1 MQDFNYSTPTPGK
14 LMRLLWR
21 AAGADAHILEQAT
34 YSDQIKYFCL
44 GGIVTATGVMAGLAG
59 GYAFYTIFE
68 PRGSAL
74 EMIVYP
80 IITLLSIAFGIT
92 WGLIIYNIDRFIIS
106 SSGKGDGTEAITR
119 QEIINALPRIIM
131 GAIIAITISKPLEIR
146 MFKTEIDVE
155 LHQAQLEKQS
165 EYMERIDSIYANRI
179 NAETGK
185 IEKWEDEIEQKTVR
199 AQELENQYIE
209 EARIITVGPRALAVK
224 VQADKAKGEEI
235 YLKNKYEPSIKESI
249 QKLKQIEKE
258 KQKAINSGENISSGL
273 DGLLERI
280 KLAHKIAGSAITTF
294 ITLLFMAIEL
304 APIFFKLMMIKSPY
318 DYLEDNIKE
327 MMKAKKGIYVEYNHF
342 KDRQGTERDLVRYL
356 NVEKQNMEYTQLLET
371 QKRLTEYAIS
381 KYEEEMKKKI
391 DENPSAFISVSEP
404 KI

>member
-1 MQDFNYSTPTPGK
+1 MQDFNYNTPTPGK
-14 LMRLLWR
+14 LMKLLWR
-21 AAGADAHILEQAT
+21 AAGADAYILEQAT

-44 GGIVTATGVMAGLAG
+44 GGIVTATGFMASMAG

-74 EMIVYP
+74 EYIDYP
-80 IITLLSIAFGIT
+80 IVTLLSIAFGIA
-92 WGLIIYNIDRFIIS
+92 WGLIIYNIDRFIVS

-119 QEIINALPRIIM
+119 QEIINALPRILM
-131 GAIIAITISKPLEIR
+131 GTIIAITISKPLEIR

-165 EYMERIDSIYANRI
+165 EYMERIDSIYADRI

-185 IEKWEDEIEQKTVR
+185 IEKWEDEIEQKTIR
-199 AQELENQYIE
+199 AQELENQFIE

-224 VQADKAKGEEI
+224 VQADKAKEEEV
-235 YLKNKYEPSIKESI
+235 YLKRKYEPFIKESI

-258 KQKAINSGENISSGL
+258 KQNAIQSGENISSGL

-294 ITLLFMAIEL
+294 ITLLFLAIEL

-342 KDRQGTERDLVRYL
+342 KDRQGTERDLVRHL

-391 DENPSAFISVSEP
+391 DENPSAFISVAEP
-404 KI
+404 KA

>member
-1 MQDFNYSTPTPGK
+1 MQDFNYSTPEPSK
-14 LMRLLWR
+14 IMRFLWKS
-21 AAGADAHILEQAT
+21 AGADAHILEQST
-34 YSDQIKYFCL
+34 YSDQVKYMCL
-44 GGIVTATGVMAGLAG
+44 GGIVLATGAMAGLAG

-68 PRGSAL
+68 PRGSA
-74 EMIVYP
+74 IDSITYP
-80 IITLLSIAFGIT
+80 VIAIMAIAFGII

-119 QEIINALPRIIM
+119 QELVNAIPRVIM

-165 EYMERIDSIYANRI
+165 EYMERIDSIYEDRI
-179 NAETGK
+179 IAENVK
-185 IEKWEDEIEQKTVR
+185 IEKYENEIAQKTDR

-209 EARIITVGPRALAVK
+209 EARIITVGPRAMAVK
-224 VQADKAKGEEI
+224 AQADKAKEEEN
-235 YLKNKYEPSIKESI
+235 YLKNKYDPFIKESLS
-249 QKLKQIEKE
+249 KLKQVEKE
-258 KQKAINSGENISSGL
+258 KQKAIKDGENISSGL

-280 KLAHKIAGSAITTF
+280 KLAHKIAGSTITIF

-304 APIFFKLMMIKSPY
+304 APIFFKMMMIKSPY

-327 MMKAKKGIYVEYNHF
+327 LLKARKGIYVEYNHF

-356 NVEKQNMEYTQLLET
+356 NVEKQNLEYTRLLET
-371 QKRLTEYAIS
+371 QKRLTDYAIS

-391 DENPSAFISVSEP
+391 DENPSEFISVSDP
-404 KI
+404 KL

>member
-74 EMIVYP
+74 EIIDYP
-80 IITLLSIAFGIT
+80 IVTLLSIAFGIT

-185 IEKWEDEIEQKTVR
+185 IEKWEDEIEQKTAR

-235 YLKNKYEPSIKESI
+235 YLKNKYEPFIKESI

>member
-74 EMIVYP
+74 EIIDYP
-80 IITLLSIAFGIT
+80 IVTLLSIAFGIT

-185 IEKWEDEIEQKTVR
+185 IEKWEDEIEQKTAR
-199 AQELENQYIE
+199 AQELENQYIA

-235 YLKNKYEPSIKESI
+235 YLKNKYEPFIKESI

-327 MMKAKKGIYVEYNHF
+327 MMKARKGIYVEYNHF

>member
-44 GGIVTATGVMAGLAG
+44 GGIVTATGAMAGLAG

-185 IEKWEDEIEQKTVR
+185 IEKWEDEIEQKTAR

-235 YLKNKYEPSIKESI
+235 YLKNKYEPFIKESI

-327 MMKAKKGIYVEYNHF
+327 MMKARKGIYVEYNHF

>member
-44 GGIVTATGVMAGLAG
+44 GGIVTATGAMAGLAG

-185 IEKWEDEIEQKTVR
+185 IEKWEDEIEQKTAR

-235 YLKNKYEPSIKESI
+235 YLKNKYEPFIKESI

>member
-74 EMIVYP
+74 EYIDYP
-80 IITLLSIAFGIT
+80 IVTFLSIAFGIA
-92 WGLIIYNIDRFIIS
+92 WGLIIYNIDRFIVS

-119 QEIINALPRIIM
+119 QEIINALPRILM
-131 GAIIAITISKPLEIR
+131 GTIIAITISKPLEIR

-165 EYMERIDSIYANRI
+165 EYMERIDSIYSDRI
-179 NAETGK
+179 NAETSK
-185 IEKWEDEIEQKTVR
+185 IEKWEDEIEQKTIR

-224 VQADKAKGEEI
+224 VQADKAKEEEV
-235 YLKNKYEPSIKESI
+235 YLKRKYEPFIKESI
-249 QKLKQIEKE
+249 QKLKQVEKE
-258 KQKAINSGENISSGL
+258 KQSAIQSGENISSGL

-280 KLAHKIAGSAITTF
+280 KLAHKIAGAAITTF
-294 ITLLFMAIEL
+294 ITLLFLAIEL

-327 MMKAKKGIYVEYNHF
+327 MMKAKKGIYIEYNHF

-391 DENPSAFISVSEP
+391 DENPSAFISVAEP
-404 KI
+404 KA

>member
-235 YLKNKYEPSIKESI
+235 YLKNKYEPFIKESI

>member
-74 EMIVYP
+74 EYIDYP
-80 IITLLSIAFGIT
+80 IVTLLSIAFGIA
-92 WGLIIYNIDRFIIS
+92 WGLIIYNIDRFIVS

-119 QEIINALPRIIM
+119 QEMINALPRILM
-131 GAIIAITISKPLEIR
+131 GTIIAITISKPLEIR

-165 EYMERIDSIYANRI
+165 EYMERIDSIYADRI
-179 NAETGK
+179 NAETSK

-224 VQADKAKGEEI
+224 VQADKAKEEEV
-235 YLKNKYEPSIKESI
+235 YLKRKYEPFIKESI
-249 QKLKQIEKE
+249 QKLKQVEKE
-258 KQKAINSGENISSGL
+258 KQSAIQSGENISSGL

-294 ITLLFMAIEL
+294 ITLLFLAIEL

-327 MMKAKKGIYVEYNHF
+327 MMKAKKGIYIEYNHF

-391 DENPSAFISVSEP
+391 DENPSAFISVAEP
-404 KI
+404 KA